1 MNATPSRGRRHK
13 YVGIDPGRS
22 KCGFAVVLDDGERL
36 CVDVV
41 PTPDIAE
48 RIDREVRG
56 GDVEAL
62 CVGHAT
68 SSSVIVEM
76 CKTRWP
82 GIRCSIVDET
92 NTTLEAREL
101 YFVDHPPK
109 GLWRFVPRGLLVP
122 KAPLDGYAALLI
134 VDRYRRTLAVGED
147 NIKPS
152 E

>member
-1 MNATPSRGRRHK
+1 MSATPSRGRRRK

-22 KCGFAVVLDDGERL
+22 KCGFAVVYDDGERG

-48 RIDREVRG
+48 RIDREVREG
-56 GDVEAL
+56 AVAAL

-68 SSSVIVEM
+68 SSSAIIEM

-82 GIRCSIVDET
+82 EIPRSIVDET
-92 NTTLEAREL
+92 NTTLEARAL
-101 YFVDHPPK
+101 YFVDHPPR

-122 KAPLDGYAALLI
+122 KAPLDGYAAVLI
-134 VDRYRRTLAVGED
+134 VDRYRRMLARGEG
-147 NIKPS
+147 NIKAS
-152 E
+152 Q